1 VRIVS
6 DVLEL
11 PVEFESAIAAL
22 SDGHYPE
29 AVDMVVNALASSRNT
44 AVERGGV
51 EAWQTH
57 AAQMRASPVF
67 ELAQRD
73 PFTSHSVKRP
83 RGYPGDALLLD
94 WIYRDFRLLKQ
105 PAPNTEAS
113 SLYREVIKM
122 SAAEAVRWRRQR
134 LADIIDETA
143 ARTPNARVLA
153 VAAGHLREADLSVAL
168 QRGRI
173 GEVVALDQDEESL
186 AEVERRYTASGMPVT
201 TVKAPI
207 RDVIAGRY
215 KVADFDLIYSAGLYD
230 YLAEPVAEK
239 LTSTLW
245 RGLKPGGTLV
255 LTNFLEGAK
264 DRGWM
269 EAMMDWWLIF
279 RTHEQIGAFAN
290 GIPQSEIHRRHA
302 YVCPTDSVGYLSLRK
317 TKQVN

>member
-1 VRIVS
+1 MS

-11 PVEFESAIAAL
+11 PAEFDTALAAL
-22 SDGHYPE
+22 GDGHYPE
-29 AVDMVVNALASSRNT
+29 AVDLVVNTLAALREG
-44 AVERGGV
+44 AVERGGID
-51 EAWQTH
+51 AWQADATL
-57 AAQMRASPVF
+57 MRASPVF
-67 ELAQRD
+67 AVAQRD

-134 LADIIDETA
+134 LADLIDETA
-143 ARTPNARVLA
+143 ARKPNARVLA

-186 AEVERRYTASGMPVT
+186 AEVDRRYTASGMPVT

-215 KVADFDLIYSAGLYD
+215 KVSDFDLIYSAGLYD
-230 YLAEPVAEK
+230 YLVDPIAEK
-239 LTSTLW
+239 LTTTLW
-245 RGLKPGGTLV
+245 QGLSPGGTLV
-255 LTNFLEGAK
+255 VTNFLEGAK

-279 RTHEQIGAFAN
+279 RTPDQIDAFTR
-290 GIPQSEIHRRHA
+290 GIAPEEIHRKHA
-302 YVCPTDSVGYLSLRK
+302 YVCPTGSVGYLSLRK
-317 TKQVN
+317 VK